1 MKTLKKM
8 MAGLMVC
15 MMALSLV
22 AVMPTKESKAY
33 GSGNFSI
40 AVDGVVYSC
49 FSDPEAEGYGT
60 AYVYGFDKEVA
71 ATLEAVSIKSEV
83 TDENGKTYK
92 VTAVGGTIEDE
103 DSTDMCTKL
112 TKIVIPDSV
121 TYIGTLLRGCKELR
135 SVEIPNTVTEIE
147 GQAFNGCARLTD
159 ITLPEN
165 PGFTRIESLTFGDC
179 VSLNDITIPKNVT
192 YIAGF
197 DGKELSAFSEQA
209 PINMYGY
216 IDSVAEDYA
225 DFHKNVTFVPV
236 NGISCDLFRVKFPDS
251 WVGKYVAVP
260 FEDGNGISVSAKK
273 AYLENENGGHLF
285 SVCVENYGW
294 YDDIFPSWHL
304 IKKQGSMNYIYAEPT
319 DVQMDAPE
327 YGFTEYGYSADA
339 IAEYDELIKNS
350 IGPDNVDIRLLAKT
364 PKASAVNKIKKSGSK
379 AKVTVKKV
387 SGVSGYEIQYDTNAK
402 FKYATAD
409 GKKGTTKTTTFT
421 TKALKKGKTWFFRT
435 RSYKVV
441 GSMKVYSNWSKVKKL
456 KIK

>member
-1 MKTLKKM
+1 MRTIKKM
-8 MAGLMVC
+8 IAGLMAG
-15 MMALSLV
+15 MMAFSLV
-22 AVMPTKESKAY
+22 AVMPAKEAKAY
-33 GSGNFSI
+33 GSGDFS
-40 AVDGVVYSC
+40 VNVEGVVYSC
-49 FSDPEAEGYGT
+49 FSNPEDENYGT
-60 AYVYGFDKEVA
+60 AYVYGFDTEVA
-71 ATLEAVSIKSEV
+71 DTLEEVTFKSEV

-103 DSTDMCTKL
+103 DSVDMCGKL

-121 TYIGTLLRGCKELR
+121 TYIDTLLRGCKELR
-135 SVEIPNTVTEIE
+135 SIEIPDSVTKIE
-147 GQAFNGCARLTD
+147 GQAFIGCSRLTD

-179 VSLNDITIPKNVT
+179 LSLNDITIPKNVT

-197 DGKELSAFSEQA
+197 DGKELPAFSEEA

-251 WVGKYVAVP
+251 WVGKYAAIP
-260 FEDGNGISVSAKK
+260 LEDGDGISVSAKK
-273 AYLENENGGHLF
+273 AYEENENGGNLF
-285 SVCVENYGW
+285 SIRIENYGW
-294 YDDIFPSWHL
+294 YDDIFPSYHV
-304 IKKQGSMNYIYAEPT
+304 IKKQGSMNYIFEEPT
-319 DVQMDAPE
+319 DVQMDSPE
-327 YGFTEYGYSADA
+327 YNFTEYGYSEEA
-339 IAEYDELIKNS
+339 IAEYNELIENA
-350 IGPDNVDIRLLAKT
+350 INPNNVDIRLLTTT
-364 PKASAVNKIKKSGSK
+364 PKATAVKKLKKTKNK

-387 SGVSGYEIQYDTNAK
+387 KGADGYEIQYDTNAK
-402 FKYATAD
+402 FKAD
-409 GKKGTTKTTTFT
+409 SADSKKGTTKTTAFT
-421 TKALKKGKTWFFRT
+421 TKKLKKGKTWCFRT